1 MTDNEKAVLEA
12 ISLLLNPE
20 LQEHIQF
27 SNNLQQNAPICI
39 SFRDKLLPGEDET
52 FSQTIRGLALDFE
65 KIGSALTDRLLADY
79 GAKKKSLGKKLT
91 SARLITA
98 AINTPDAIDDNFED
112 LAAFKDSNLRKLT
125 EHQLARL
132 LEHIVYTWNEIDAD
146 LRKPRKI
153 LDKHVRGYIKL
164 RDEYTHTEII
174 TGITVYGKWAKAK
187 HDAVVNGD
195 IDSFWF
201 YRWDLDKFL
210 LSNKAMSHVDAG
222 WKELVTSKS
231 IPEEYAHLR
240 RAAEETKNRDRK
252 SEWID
257 KYTDRIIAGEDVSD
271 EAHIAIEYEEEI
283 REALKSK
290 NYVQ

>member
-1 MTDNEKAVLEA
+1 MTDNEKAVLDA

-39 SFRDKLLPGEDET
+39 SFRDKLLPGEEET
-52 FSQTIRGLALDFE
+52 FSQTIRGLALDYE

-79 GAKKKSLGKKLT
+79 GSRKKSLGKKLT

-98 AINTPDAIDDNFED
+98 AINAPDAIDQNFTD
-112 LAAFKDSNLRKLT
+112 LAAFKDTSIRKLT

-132 LEHIVYTWNEIDAD
+132 LEHIVFTWNSIEAD
-146 LRKPRKI
+146 LRKPRKV

-164 RDEYTHTEII
+164 RDDYTHDEII
-174 TGITVYGKWAKAK
+174 SGITVYGKWAKAK
-187 HDAVVNGD
+187 HEAVNNGE

-240 RAAEETKNRDRK
+240 KAAEEIKNRDRK
-252 SEWID
+252 FEWID
-257 KYTDRIIAGEDVSD
+257 KYTDRLIAGEDVSD
-271 EAHIAIEYEEEI
+271 EAHIAAEYADDI
-283 REALKSK
+283 KKVLKSK

>member
-1 MTDNEKAVLEA
+1 MTDNERAVLEA

-65 KIGSALTDRLLADY
+65 KIGPALTDRLLADY
-79 GAKKKSLGKKLT
+79 GIKKKSLGKKLT

-98 AINTPDAIDDNFED
+98 AINTPDSIDSNFID
-112 LAAFKDSNLRKLT
+112 ISAFKEVNLRKLT

-132 LEHIVYTWNEIDAD
+132 LEHVVYIWNSVDAD

-164 RDEYTHTEII
+164 RSEYTHDEVIAC
-174 TGITVYGKWAKAK
+174 ITVYGKWAKAK
-187 HDAVVNGD
+187 HDAIKNGD

-240 RAAEETKNRDRK
+240 KAAEEIKNRDRK
-252 SEWID
+252 TEWID

-271 EAHIAIEYEEEI
+271 EAHIAEEYTDEI
-283 REALKSK
+283 QKVLKSK
-290 NYVQ
+290 NYV